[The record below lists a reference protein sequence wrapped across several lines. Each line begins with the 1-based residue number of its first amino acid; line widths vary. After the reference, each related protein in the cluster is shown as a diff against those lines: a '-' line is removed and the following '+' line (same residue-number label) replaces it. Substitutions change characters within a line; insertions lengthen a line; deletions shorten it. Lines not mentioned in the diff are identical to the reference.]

1 MCAGQHR
8 GHSAEDG
15 RYRIKTEKRPVEIT
29 VAGELPGFEYSG
41 RRGVF
46 LNLGLDVEMDGVTY
60 HLSSSHFLN
69 SRMELL
75 KVEKRFF

>member
-1 MCAGQHR
+1 M
-8 GHSAEDG
+8 
-15 RYRIKTEKRPVEIT
+15 KTEKRPVEIT